1 MSVSG
6 NSTCVFFVTGNSSA
20 AEYYAEQLEIR
31 EETFDEIFWD
41 ESTGTWRDYD
51 TTTSKH
57 SVNSYLSSV
66 APLVW
71 GCGPSNTS
79 KQLSTLRYL
88 QVLVLLFNFCV
99 YRGIN
104 RMKGS

>member
-1 MSVSG
+1 MGVAY
-6 NSTCVFFVTGNSSA
+6 FALGNSSG
-20 AEYYAEQLEIR
+20 AEYYAELLQMR
-31 EETFDEIFWD
+31 EETFDEIFWN
-41 ESTGTWRDYD
+41 ESSGTWRDFD

-57 SVNSYLSSV
+57 LDSFYLSSV

-88 QVLVLLFNFCV
+88 EVSCPPIFAW
-99 YRGIN
+99 
-104 RMKGS
+104 K